1 MRFSA
6 VVLAL
11 GCVYATVVGSAVSA
25 RVVQD
30 KAKTTWDGVYSD
42 AQAKRGEATYSD
54 SCKSCHGPDL
64 MGIDTAPSLTGPEFN
79 MDWNDLTL
87 DDLFERMRTT
97 MPADGPGTL
106 ERQKYADILAFILS
120 KDGFPAG
127 QTEVSSENAALKEIK
142 FVAKKP

>member
-11 GCVYATVVGSAVSA
+11 GCVYGTVVGSAVSA
-25 RVVQD
+25 RVMQA
-30 KAKTTWDGVYSD
+30 KTKTTWDGVYTD
-42 AQAKRGEATYSD
+42 AQAKRGESAYGD
-54 SCKSCHGPDL
+54 SCKSCHGADL

-79 MDWNDLTL
+79 TDWNDLAL

-106 ERQKYADILAFILS
+106 DRQKYADILAFILA

-127 QTEVSSENAALKEIK
+127 QTELPSENAALKGIN